1 MMCVAFDSSSRTGHV
16 FPVFCRCGKAGPGG
30 GQARWGSEEGQ
41 GRVGK
46 GCGIII
52 IIIGISSLP
61 SGVVICLVLFFM
73 VLFFIFKCVNSISF
87 WVFTNP

>member
-1 MMCVAFDSSSRTGHV
+1 MTHPQEQAMSFLYSVAVARRG
-16 FPVFCRCGKAGPGG
+16 REGARPGG
-30 GQARWGSEEGQ
+30 AAEEGQ

-73 VLFFIFKCVNSISF
+73 VLFFTFKCVNIISF
-87 WVFTNP
+87 WVFTNPKFTF